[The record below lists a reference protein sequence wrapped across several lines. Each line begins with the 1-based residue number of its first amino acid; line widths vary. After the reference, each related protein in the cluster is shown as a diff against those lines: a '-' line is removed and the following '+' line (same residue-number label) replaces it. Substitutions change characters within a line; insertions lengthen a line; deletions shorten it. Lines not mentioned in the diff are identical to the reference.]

1 MSFFLRNNVSTTSLL
16 NISATIFMVC
26 SSILTFQYIRA
37 TRRNYGE
44 IILSTQEYLDL
55 VDRAQ
60 QEKSVI
66 QSSNNEQTL

>member
-1 MSFFLRNNVSTTSLL
+1 MSFFSSNNFSTTSFL

-26 SSILTFQYIRA
+26 SSILAVQSMRA

-55 VDRAQ
+55 VDRS